1 MVTTETWEGLWGWEL
16 RLTDSTNAIIQPA
29 LTLSKD
35 LNTKQSS
42 TRILDESKLHFF
54 LLDHEKW
61 FSKVS
66 ISSRNTRITICKLI
80 LFSKYENGLMI
91 ISISS
96 RQVRAR
102 KIIIDLVLKNCTFSR
117 EWEWDSK
124 SNPITKLHSRQL
136 EQNYIIF
143 ERKKTE
149 RCMKN

>member
-1 MVTTETWEGLWGWEL
+1 MQSYNLLWL
-16 RLTDSTNAIIQPA
+16 FQK
-29 LTLSKD
+29 LSIPSRV
-35 LNTKQSS
+35 QREFSIPG
-42 TRILDESKLHFF
+42 ILDESKLHFF

-66 ISSRNTRITICKLI
+66 ISSWNMKITICYLN

-124 SNPITKLHSRQL
+124 SNTITELHSRQL
-136 EQNYIIF
+136 ETKWYNF
-143 ERKKTE
+143 WNERW
-149 RCMKN
+149 MKN